1 MKDKNFVDGLSTHPM
16 EDKMRPRIYDTYTYK
31 FDATEFEYGW
41 TIQVT
46 SPNEDL
52 TYWIVTR
59 QRHGHDVEKIGIFE
73 TPSNP
78 PQYYIT
84 QQVQRM
90 ILMYGIEIME
100 QRHKIK
106 LKASNQYL

>member
-1 MKDKNFVDGLSTHPM
+1 
-16 EDKMRPRIYDTYTYK
+16 MRPRIYDTYTYK